1 MELHRAIQGPLE
13 ESSGW
18 DRNGSVNF
26 FFSFCGGFCCWLPR
40 LKAGEGKSWDGEK
53 ASDRYFSKAAEMV
66 GIGQGRGG
74 KRDEAGREERRVE
87 K

>member
-1 MELHRAIQGPLE
+1 MK
-13 ESSGW
+13 
-18 DRNGSVNF
+18 
-26 FFSFCGGFCCWLPR
+26 FFSLFWWVLLLASSSESGGER
-40 LKAGEGKSWDGEK
+40 KSWDGEK

-74 KRDEAGREERRVE
+74 EGRVEEAGQEERREEE

>member
-26 FFSFCGGFCCWLPR
+26 FSSLFVVGFV
-40 LKAGEGKSWDGEK
+40 
-53 ASDRYFSKAAEMV
+53 V
-66 GIGQGRGG
+66 GFL
-74 KRDEAGREERRVE
+74 D
-87 K
+87 

>member
-1 MELHRAIQGPLE
+1 MLLLVSST
-13 ESSGW
+13 ES
-18 DRNGSVNF
+18 
-26 FFSFCGGFCCWLPR
+26 GGER
-40 LKAGEGKSWDGEK
+40 KSWDGEK